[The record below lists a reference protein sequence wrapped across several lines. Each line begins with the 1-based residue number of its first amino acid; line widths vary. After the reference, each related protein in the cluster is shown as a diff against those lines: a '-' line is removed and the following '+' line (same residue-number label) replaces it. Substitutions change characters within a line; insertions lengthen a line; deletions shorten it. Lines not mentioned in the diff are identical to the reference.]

1 MHKAALAGVLPDSCG
16 LGGQNIQVDSR
27 ALRSLPSY
35 GTAHLRMDP
44 ESKLPLL
51 STETKNSLKH
61 LKINIAA
68 NFTVL
73 PECEFG
79 FEDSL
84 SLQTSSLSYE
94 QVVVVSLQRRF
105 VNVKHFIPQ
114 VEGHAEKKVHLKK
127 IKTLYLVYS
136 VQTVK
141 PITHTPSIRPFDN
154 AGVALSC
161 FVSLLIPFGSPPNRI
176 FHLQQESRQSA

>member
-1 MHKAALAGVLPDSCG
+1 
-16 LGGQNIQVDSR
+16 
-27 ALRSLPSY
+27 
-35 GTAHLRMDP
+35 MDP

-51 STETKNSLKH
+51 LTEAKNSLKH
-61 LKINIAA
+61 MKINIAA

-84 SLQTSSLSYE
+84 SLQTSTLSYE
-94 QVVVVSLQRRF
+94 QVVVVSLQRCF

-114 VEGHAEKKVHLKK
+114 VEGHAEKKVHFIKK
-127 IKTLYLVYS
+127 KKKTLYFVYS

-141 PITHTPSIRPFDN
+141 PITHTFHQTIWQYERCSLVFRFPPHPFWLATESYFPPA
-154 AGVALSC
+154 AGKKT
-161 FVSLLIPFGSPPNRI
+161 VSVRKY
-176 FHLQQESRQSA
+176 RQKNTFQLKKKT